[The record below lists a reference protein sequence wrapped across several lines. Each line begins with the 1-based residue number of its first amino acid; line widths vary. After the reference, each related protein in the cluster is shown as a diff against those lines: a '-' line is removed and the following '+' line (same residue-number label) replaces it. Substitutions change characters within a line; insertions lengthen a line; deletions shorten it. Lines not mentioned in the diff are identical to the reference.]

1 MARASGTVA
10 RLAGDNRGAEAVRGA
25 AAGAIRGGAAG
36 AAGSQTRTLVPWPG
50 ADSRVAWPPCA
61 WAMAATMARPS
72 PLPPLSAASPLP
84 FPAASPLPF
93 PESWLAARALPGP

>member
-1 MARASGTVA
+1 MQFGGRDTGWPGSGAASGTGA
-10 RLAGDNRGAEAVRGA
+10 RWLARGNWDTGAGHGA
-25 AAGAIRGGAAG
+25 AAAV
-36 AAGSQTRTLVPWPG
+36 AGSQTRTLVPWPG

-84 FPAASPLPF
+84 FP
-93 PESWLAARALPGP
+93 ESWLAARALPGP